1 MNSVET
7 PVRAFE
13 FQTPWDKTALRE
25 RRAGDISTVSIP
37 TNIYHV
43 SYTPEAKEVSLFFWG
58 CNFSCRECLCKKNVY
73 NYLIT
78 ENLGL
83 FDTEPTC
90 VVNLPTRFLNLDEL
104 TDVLDGLDVSTVL
117 LEGQE
122 ASLDP
127 AYLPITEMLHKRY
140 GTRNVLC
147 TNAYRL
153 PPLEHTDD
161 VQISL
166 KAFNDELHRHY
177 TGKSNTRVFEN
188 VINLYKSGKKISL
201 ASLLIPDY
209 ITASEIERLAE
220 FVGGVD
226 KNIPFHILAFF
237 KAYSSQ
243 WRRPAPG
250 EMEEAG
256 VLARRHLNR
265 VWAWTGKEKM
275 TCEVL
280 RIV

>member
-153 PPLEHTDD
+153 PPLEHTDKVELGIKGITD
-161 VQISL
+161 SL
-166 KAFNDELHRHY
+166 HIDY
-177 TGKSNTRVFEN
+177 TGKSNTRVLANF
-188 VINLYKSGKKISL
+188 VKIYQSGVEMIVESPFIPGYMDLDETEKIAKFIS
-201 ASLLIPDY
+201 S
-209 ITASEIERLAE
+209 
-220 FVGGVD
+220 VD
-226 KNIPFHILAFF
+226 KDILYVILPYF
-237 KAYSSQ
+237 K
-243 WRRPAPG
+243 
-250 EMEEAG
+250 
-256 VLARRHLNR
+256 
-265 VWAWTGKEKM
+265 
-275 TCEVL
+275 
-280 RIV
+280 

>member
-13 FQTPWDKTALRE
+13 FQTPWDKAALRV
-25 RRAGDISTVSIP
+25 RRAGDISTIGVP

-58 CNFSCRECLCKKNVY
+58 CNFGCRECLCKKNVY

-83 FDTEPTC
+83 FDAEPIC
-90 VVNLPTRFLNLDEL
+90 VAGLPTRFLNIDEL
-104 TDVLDGLDVSTVL
+104 TEVLDALDVSTIL

-127 AYLPITEMLHKRY
+127 VYLPITEMLHKRY
-140 GTRNVLC
+140 GTKNVLC

-153 PPLEHTDD
+153 PPLDHTDA

-166 KAFNDELHRHY
+166 KAFNDDLHRDY
-177 TGKSNTRVFEN
+177 TGKSNTKVFEN
-188 VINLYKSGKKISL
+188 VINLYKSGRKISL

-209 ITASEIERLAE
+209 ITGVEISALPSSSEASIKT
-220 FVGGVD
+220 FHFTSW
-226 KNIPFHILAFF
+226 PFSKRTAASGAGLSRVKWKKLRFWPEGILTGFG
-237 KAYSSQ
+237 
-243 WRRPAPG
+243 PG
-250 EMEEAG
+250 RETK
-256 VLARRHLNR
+256 R
-265 VWAWTGKEKM
+265 
-275 TCEVL
+275 
-280 RIV
+280 

>member
-1 MNSVET
+1 
-7 PVRAFE
+7 
-13 FQTPWDKTALRE
+13 
-25 RRAGDISTVSIP
+25 
-37 TNIYHV
+37 
-43 SYTPEAKEVSLFFWG
+43 
-58 CNFSCRECLCKKNVY
+58 
-73 NYLIT
+73 
-78 ENLGL
+78 
-83 FDTEPTC
+83 
-90 VVNLPTRFLNLDEL
+90 
-104 TDVLDGLDVSTVL
+104 
-117 LEGQE
+117 QE

-250 EMEEAG
+250 E
-256 VLARRHLNR
+256 
-265 VWAWTGKEKM
+265 
-275 TCEVL
+275 
-280 RIV
+280 